1 MTRDELLAKIQ
12 AGGATADDS
21 KAPEGEKRSGALN
34 TGVSKFLSTVSGGG
48 ADYLDLLVRR
58 YAHGEDTDIDK
69 IREGYKRDE
78 EANPMSAMAGSI
90 AGTAAQAI
98 PAAGILNK
106 VGWLSKAP
114 GIIGGVKSGAAIGAG
129 TGAFN
134 EAAYQADR
142 LGSDKKA
149 AEEYSLG
156 GSGLRFGKEVV
167 AGAGGGMLG
176 GVIGNLAGKGR
187 GMIANTAKAPLDEAT
202 VQAAMAGAKDTGRLG
217 MTGPGK
223 VGPEEALRLIK
234 DPALRHGA
242 ADTAAALEGRMA
254 QAGEQYASKTHPGM
268 SPKEA
273 SRSTFRDN
281 LYADSAD
288 ASSAAAKTAR
298 TAAADSKAADAAR
311 AGLRGEELN
320 VPAYWAAQ
328 GSPRPGLV
336 DARKALVDQQRAL
349 LVAQQRAATPPAT
362 VAAADK
368 AAAAAHPYH
377 NVGALE
383 DVIAAPGIVD
393 PIKDAARKALY
404 EHNPAFKAA
413 DDATAAM
420 KTAALNAS
428 ARKGH
433 LDELGD
439 VLQGGA
445 LGRQMAQKPNQPAPN
460 LPGYSP
466 TKIGLDLLKVVHD
479 KLSKGAVKNATDRMI
494 DEPLEEMLRQIGR
507 RTTAQ
512 NVTQRASYPLGSYI
526 LGNVGVT
533 P

>member
-1 MTRDELLAKIQ
+1 MTEAELLARMNNRDS
-12 AGGATADDS
+12 GGDG
-21 KAPEGEKRSGALN
+21 KAPAGEERSNAAV
-34 TGVSKFLSTVSGGG
+34 TGISKFLSTVSGGG
-48 ADYLDLLVRR
+48 ADYLDMLVRR
-58 YAHGEDTDIDK
+58 HLKGEDTDVDK
-69 IREGYKRDE
+69 LREKYARDE
-78 EANPMSAMAGSI
+78 EAHPVASLVGGV
-90 AGTAAQAI
+90 AGTAAQAL
-98 PAAGILNK
+98 PVGRGLQAA
-106 VGWLSKAP
+106 GWLSKAP
-114 GIIGGVKSGAAIGAG
+114 GIWGGVKSGAAIGTGVG
-129 TGAFN
+129 TFN
-134 EAAYQADR
+134 EAAKQADR
-142 LGSDKKA
+142 LLSDKSA
-149 AEEYSLG
+149 AEEYSPG
-156 GSGLRFGKEVV
+156 GSLLRIGKEAV
-167 AGAGGGMLG
+167 AGGAGGALG
-176 GVIGNLAGKGR
+176 GVVGNLVGRGR
-187 GMIANTAKAPLDEAT
+187 GMIANTAKAPLDDAT
-202 VQAAMAGAKDTGRLG
+202 VNAAMGAAKDTGRLG
-217 MTGPGK
+217 LTGPGK
-223 VGPEEALRLIK
+223 VGPEEALRLIQ

-254 QAGEQYASKTHPGM
+254 QAGEQYASATHPGM

-273 SRSTFRDN
+273 SRSAFRDN
-281 LYADSAD
+281 LYGDSAD
-288 ASSAAAKTAR
+288 ASRAAASTAKTA
-298 TAAADSKAADAAR
+298 ADDAAKAQATR
-311 AGLRGEELN
+311 AGLRGEDLN

-362 VAAADK
+362 AAAADK

-428 ARKGH
+428 ARKDH
-433 LDELGD
+433 LNELGD
-439 VLQGGA
+439 VLGSGA
-445 LGRQMAQKPNQPAPN
+445 LGRNMALKPNQPAPN

-466 TKIGLDLLKVVHD
+466 TKIGLDLLKVAHD

-494 DEPLEEMLRQIGR
+494 DEPLEEILRQIGR
-507 RTTAQ
+507 RTAGQ
-512 NVTQRASYPLGSYI
+512 RVTERASYPLLSQLI
-526 LGNVGVT
+526 GNVGVT